1 MTDEKYIYHKDIA
14 DKKRTARGSFNRLS
28 HAGRSGMKTPSDYL
42 TKRERDKMNG
52 EVQSYNLNVPMEWEQ
67 FKRMPPDIKGEYLKG
82 LIDKFSP
89 TQTSIAKMLGISNR
103 YLNQL
108 CTKELNIRFEHSG
121 RQSEKKDRA
130 FWEWVNGFTPKAE
143 EPSEIEVPVETQPQR
158 QNNDLEMPSSGTL
171 VFSNTTAQKAL
182 SMAYKLL
189 KTNDMRQIT
198 ITWEVAM

>member
-14 DKKRTARGSFNRLS
+14 EKKRTARGSYNRLS
-28 HAGRSGMKTPSDYL
+28 HAGKSGMKTPSDYL

-52 EVQSYNLNVPMEWEQ
+52 EVQSYNLSVPMDWEQ
-67 FKRMPPDIKGEYLKG
+67 FKKMPPDIKGEYLNG

-130 FWEWVNGFTPKAE
+130 FWEWVNSFAPAE
-143 EPSEIEVPVETQPQR
+143 QIEADVEIQPQT
-158 QNNDLEMPSSGTL
+158 QNKDAGKPTSGML
-171 VFSNTTAQKAL
+171 VFTDTTAQDAFNA
-182 SMAYKLL
+182 AYMLITASEMKS
-189 KTNDMRQIT
+189 IT
-198 ITWEVAM
+198 ISWEVAN